1 MTPGKRYT
9 EGKMARKAESKA
21 KPRRRRNPELA
32 VRHAHLVH
40 EGIPAGQTNLTPEEC
55 ELLPDLNWV
64 TEDDAD
70 YIVGMRG
77 ERQGRPIPLAKVLK
91 RYGYRVED

>member
-1 MTPGKRYT
+1 
-9 EGKMARKAESKA
+9 MARKAESKA

-32 VRHAHLVH
+32 VRHAAAAR
-40 EGIPAGQTNLTPEEC
+40 EGIPADQTNLTPQERA
-55 ELLPDLNWV
+55 LLPDPDWV

-70 YIVGMRG
+70 YIIGMRG
-77 ERQGRPIPLAKVLK
+77 EHQGKPIPLAKVLK